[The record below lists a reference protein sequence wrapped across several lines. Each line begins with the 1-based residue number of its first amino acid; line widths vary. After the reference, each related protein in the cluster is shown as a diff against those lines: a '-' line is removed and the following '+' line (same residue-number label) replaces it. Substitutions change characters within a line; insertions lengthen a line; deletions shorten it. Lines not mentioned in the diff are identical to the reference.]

1 MSKIG
6 FRRELL
12 GFNRE
17 DVIEYIRK
25 SQKEFN
31 TREENLVASV
41 DKLNCRNAQLI
52 DELSVIPELEAK
64 LTLSEATVLKLQEEL
79 DGLEEKKAQL
89 ERMSQDIAKM
99 YLVAKSNADSINRST
114 KESSERTFY
123 EINKSLTLLENMH
136 TKLNNI
142 KDSINLAS
150 SNYVNELSS
159 IFETFEDAKVSI
171 KEIYEQIENVDEKV
185 NIPNE

>member
-17 DVIEYIRK
+17 DVIEYIKK

-31 TREENLVASV
+31 VREETLVSSI
-41 DKLNCRNAQLI
+41 DKLNIRNAQLI
-52 DELSVIPELEAK
+52 DELTVIPELEAK
-64 LTLSEATVLKLQEEL
+64 LKLSEATVIKLQEEL
-79 DGLEEKKAQL
+79 DNLENKKAEL
-89 ERMSQDIAKM
+89 DRLSQDIGKM

-123 EINKSLTLLENMH
+123 EINKSLNALENMH
-136 TKLNNI
+136 TKLTNI
-142 KDSINLAS
+142 KESITSAS
-150 SNYVNELSS
+150 TNYANELSS
-159 IFETFEDAKVSI
+159 IFESFEDAKISI
-171 KEIYEQIENVDEKV
+171 KEIFEQIEKVDEKV
-185 NIPNE
+185 NISNE

>member
-17 DVIEYIRK
+17 DVIEYIKK
-25 SQKEFN
+25 SQREFN
-31 TREENLVASV
+31 LREENLVSSL
-41 DKLNCRNAQLI
+41 DKLNNRNSQLI

-64 LTLSEATVLKLQEEL
+64 LKLSEATALKLQEEL
-79 DGLEEKKAQL
+79 DGFESQKAEL
-89 ERMSQDIAKM
+89 ERLSQDIGKM

-123 EINKSLTLLENMH
+123 EINKSLTALENMH
-136 TKLNNI
+136 EKLANI
-142 KDSINLAS
+142 KENINKASLNYAAELA
-150 SNYVNELSS
+150 S
-159 IFETFEDAKVSI
+159 IFESFEDAKVNI
-171 KEIYEQIENVDEKV
+171 KDIYNQIENIDEKV
-185 NIPNE
+185 NISNE